1 MFSVV
6 ARGLLQKEE
15 GWPELGSTEGPRPQP
30 DVDSVSFLFNI
41 SGTQISQRLSWFRHL
56 RFTSRGQETHTQS
69 CNKGIQRAERM

>member
-41 SGTQISQRLSWFRHL
+41 SGTQISQRLS
-56 RFTSRGQETHTQS
+56 
-69 CNKGIQRAERM
+69 

>member
-15 GWPELGSTEGPRPQP
+15 GWLELGSTEGPHPRP

-41 SGTQISQRLSWFRHL
+41 SGTQISQKLS
-56 RFTSRGQETHTQS
+56 
-69 CNKGIQRAERM
+69 